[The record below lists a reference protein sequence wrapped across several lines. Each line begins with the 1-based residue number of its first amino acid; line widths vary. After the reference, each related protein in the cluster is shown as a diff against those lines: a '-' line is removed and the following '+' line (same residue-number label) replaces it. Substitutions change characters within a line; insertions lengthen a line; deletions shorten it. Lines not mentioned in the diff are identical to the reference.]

1 MNHRTLRVGLI
12 GSGYMG
18 KSFALA
24 FGSVPTLFNLP
35 ITLEKYVVAT
45 SNEVSARAAADELH
59 FERWSADWHE
69 VVDDPAV
76 DVIVNCTPNHLHK
89 EIALAALAAG
99 KPILSEKPLGRT
111 KAEAFDM
118 VQAAEQSAVA
128 NMVGYTYMKNPATTL
143 AKDMLQAG
151 EIGDVVHFRG
161 THIEDYLSDPSL
173 PISWRLQKAQAG
185 SGAIGD
191 LCHII
196 NMAHYLCGE
205 IEQVV
210 ADSNIVVTERPDG
223 GGGLATVDTD
233 DQTHLLCRFTSG
245 ALGYLELSR
254 IAPGQKMGLGYEI
267 TGAKGSI
274 IFDQSRMSELKV
286 FSTSDATD
294 RQGFRTILLSPEHR
308 DYGSFNNGPGHGLGY
323 NDMVAIEVRDFILG
337 TLGEPVW
344 PDFADAYHTEEVLD
358 ASIQSTRTGAWVS
371 VR

>member
-1 MNHRTLRVGLI
+1 
-12 GSGYMG
+12 MG

-185 SGAIGD
+185 SGA
-191 LCHII
+191 C
-196 NMAHYLCGE
+196 
-205 IEQVV
+205 
-210 ADSNIVVTERPDG
+210 
-223 GGGLATVDTD
+223 
-233 DQTHLLCRFTSG
+233 LLYTSP
-245 ALGYLELSR
+245 SPR
-254 IAPGQKMGLGYEI
+254 DKR
-267 TGAKGSI
+267 
-274 IFDQSRMSELKV
+274 QSRMPS
-286 FSTSDATD
+286 SA
-294 RQGFRTILLSPEHR
+294 
-308 DYGSFNNGPGHGLGY
+308 
-323 NDMVAIEVRDFILG
+323 
-337 TLGEPVW
+337 
-344 PDFADAYHTEEVLD
+344 
-358 ASIQSTRTGAWVS
+358 
-371 VR
+371 